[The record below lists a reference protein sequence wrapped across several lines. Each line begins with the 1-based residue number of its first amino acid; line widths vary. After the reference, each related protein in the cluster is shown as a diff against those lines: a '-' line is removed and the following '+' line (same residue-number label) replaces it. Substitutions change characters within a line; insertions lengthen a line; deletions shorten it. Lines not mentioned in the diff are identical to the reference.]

1 MNNKSFFGGVVI
13 SQEAD
18 NVARELIQELHIP
31 KLYNLA
37 FLLQTNQ
44 CFDDHQAIR
53 LWTQSLIDNEQI
65 DFDELLAQARLKLI
79 NLLT

>member
-1 MNNKSFFGGVVI
+1 MNNKSFFGGVII

-18 NVARELIQELHIP
+18 SVARELIQELHIP

-53 LWTQSLIDNEQI
+53 LWTQNLIDNEQI
-65 DFDELLAQARLKLI
+65 DFDELLTQARLKLI